1 MLILECN
8 EVYQP
13 NQIELPKTSED
24 NSANS
29 IILGVHNVVFIN
41 RFKTSYR
48 KKKTNY
54 NNHNSPQAVI

>member
-24 NSANS
+24 ISANS

-48 KKKTNY
+48 KKNKL
-54 NNHNSPQAVI
+54 